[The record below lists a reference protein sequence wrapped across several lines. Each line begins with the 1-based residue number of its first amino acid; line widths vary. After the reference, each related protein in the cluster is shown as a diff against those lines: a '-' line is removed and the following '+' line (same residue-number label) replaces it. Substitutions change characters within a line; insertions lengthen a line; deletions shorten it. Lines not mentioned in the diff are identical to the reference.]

1 MTNSMFFLPCI
12 CIIICFIIS
21 AITYTYNK
29 AKDRAVD
36 KDINDD
42 IQDRAVDKAID
53 DDIQDSFVCLG
64 DVYIDRYS
72 IESIYLDDNGHLVDI
87 KTDRNQYSY
96 RFTSESSYHKY
107 LDYLE
112 DTCKINTM
120 IHNQY

>member
-1 MTNSMFFLPCI
+1 MSNSMFFLPCI

-29 AKDRAVD
+29 AKDRAVNEA
-36 KDINDD
+36 INDD
-42 IQDRAVDKAID
+42 IQD
-53 DDIQDSFVCLG
+53 DIQDDFVCLG
-64 DVYIDRYS
+64 DVYINKYS

-87 KTDRNQYSY
+87 KTDRNLYSY

-107 LDYLE
+107 LNYLE
-112 DTCKINTM
+112 NTCKINTM

>member
-1 MTNSMFFLPCI
+1 MSNSMFFLPCI
-12 CIIICFIIS
+12 CIIVCFIIS

-36 KDINDD
+36 KAINDD
-42 IQDRAVDKAID
+42 IQDG
-53 DDIQDSFVCLG
+53 FVCLG
-64 DVYIDRYS
+64 DVYINKYS
-72 IESIYLDDNGHLVDI
+72 IDI
-87 KTDRNQYSY
+87 KTDHNQYSY

-112 DTCKINTM
+112 DTCKIDTM

>member
-1 MTNSMFFLPCI
+1 MSNSMFFLPCI

-21 AITYTYNK
+21 SITYSYNK
-29 AKDRAVD
+29 TK
-36 KDINDD
+36 
-42 IQDRAVDKAID
+42 DRAVDKAIN
-53 DDIQDSFVCLG
+53 DDIQDGFVCLG
-64 DVYIDRYS
+64 DVYINKYS

-87 KTDRNQYSY
+87 KTDHNQYSY

-112 DTCKINTM
+112 DTCKIDTM

>member
-1 MTNSMFFLPCI
+1 MSNSMFFLPCI

-29 AKDRAVD
+29 AKDRVVD
-36 KDINDD
+36 KAINDDINDD
-42 IQDRAVDKAID
+42 IQDG
-53 DDIQDSFVCLG
+53 FVCLG
-64 DVYIDRYS
+64 DVYIDKYS
-72 IESIYLDDNGHLVDI
+72 IESIYLDDSGYLVDI

-112 DTCKINTM
+112 DTCKIDTM

>member
-1 MTNSMFFLPCI
+1 MSNSMFFLPCI

-29 AKDRAVD
+29 AKDRAVN
-36 KDINDD
+36 KAINDD
-42 IQDRAVDKAID
+42 INN
-53 DDIQDSFVCLG
+53 DIQDGFICLG
-64 DVYIDRYS
+64 DVYINMYS

-87 KTDRNQYSY
+87 KTDSNQYSY

-112 DTCKINTM
+112 DACKINTM

>member
-1 MTNSMFFLPCI
+1 MSNSMFFLPCI

-36 KDINDD
+36 KAINDN
-42 IQDRAVDKAID
+42 IQDGFI
-53 DDIQDSFVCLG
+53 CLG
-64 DVYIDRYS
+64 DVYIDKYS

-87 KTDRNQYSY
+87 KTDHNQYSY

-112 DTCKINTM
+112 DTCKIDTM

>member
-1 MTNSMFFLPCI
+1 MSNIMFFLPCI

-29 AKDRAVD
+29 ARDRAVD
-36 KDINDD
+36 KVINDD
-42 IQDRAVDKAID
+42 IQDC
-53 DDIQDSFVCLG
+53 FVCLG
-64 DVYIDRYS
+64 DVYINKYS

-87 KTDRNQYSY
+87 KTDHNQYSY
-96 RFTSESSYHKY
+96 RFTSKSSYNRY

-112 DTCKINTM
+112 DTCKINIM

>member
-1 MTNSMFFLPCI
+1 MSNSMFFLPCI

-36 KDINDD
+36 KAINDD
-42 IQDRAVDKAID
+42 IQDGF
-53 DDIQDSFVCLG
+53 QDGFVCLG
-64 DVYIDRYS
+64 DVYIDKYS

-112 DTCKINTM
+112 DTCKIDTM

>member
-1 MTNSMFFLPCI
+1 MSNSMFFLPCI

-29 AKDRAVD
+29 TK
-36 KDINDD
+36 
-42 IQDRAVDKAID
+42 DRAVDKAINK
-53 DDIQDSFVCLG
+53 
-64 DVYIDRYS
+64 YS

-87 KTDRNQYSY
+87 KTDHNQYSY

-112 DTCKINTM
+112 NTCKIDTM

>member
-1 MTNSMFFLPCI
+1 MSNSMFFLPCI
-12 CIIICFIIS
+12 CIIMCFIIS

-29 AKDRAVD
+29 AKDRAVNKAIND
-36 KDINDD
+36 DINDD
-42 IQDRAVDKAID
+42 IQDG
-53 DDIQDSFVCLG
+53 FVCLG
-64 DVYIDRYS
+64 DVYIDKYS

-112 DTCKINTM
+112 NTCKIDTM

>member
-1 MTNSMFFLPCI
+1 MSNSMFFLLCI

-36 KDINDD
+36 KAITND
-42 IQDRAVDKAID
+42 IQDG
-53 DDIQDSFVCLG
+53 FVCLG
-64 DVYIDRYS
+64 DVYIDKYS

-96 RFTSESSYHKY
+96 RFTSERLYHKY

-112 DTCKINTM
+112 DTCKIDIM

>member
-1 MTNSMFFLPCI
+1 MSNSMFFLPCI

-29 AKDRAVD
+29 AKDRAITYTYN
-36 KDINDD
+36 KAK
-42 IQDRAVDKAID
+42 DRAVDKAIN
-53 DDIQDSFVCLG
+53 DDIQDGFVCLG
-64 DVYIDRYS
+64 DVYIDKYS

-87 KTDRNQYSY
+87 KTDHNRYSY

-112 DTCKINTM
+112 NTCKIDTM

>member
-1 MTNSMFFLPCI
+1 MSNSMFFLPCI

-36 KDINDD
+36 K
-42 IQDRAVDKAID
+42 AID

-64 DVYIDRYS
+64 DVYIDKYS

-96 RFTSESSYHKY
+96 RFTSESLYHEY

-112 DTCKINTM
+112 DTCKIDTM

>member
-1 MTNSMFFLPCI
+1 MSNSMFFLPCI

-29 AKDRAVD
+29 AKYRAVD
-36 KDINDD
+36 KAINDD
-42 IQDRAVDKAID
+42 IQDDFQD
-53 DDIQDSFVCLG
+53 DFVCLG
-64 DVYIDRYS
+64 DVYINKYS
-72 IESIYLDDNGHLVDI
+72 IESIYLDDNGHIVDI
-87 KTDRNQYSY
+87 KTDHNQYSY

-112 DTCKINTM
+112 NTCKINTM

>member
-1 MTNSMFFLPCI
+1 MSNSMFFLPCI

-36 KDINDD
+36 KAINDD
-42 IQDRAVDKAID
+42 IQD
-53 DDIQDSFVCLG
+53 DIQDGFVCLG
-64 DVYIDRYS
+64 DVYINKYS

-87 KTDRNQYSY
+87 KTDYNQYSY

>member
-1 MTNSMFFLPCI
+1 MSNNMFFLLCI

-36 KDINDD
+36 KAK
-42 IQDRAVDKAID
+42 DRAVDKAID
-53 DDIQDSFVCLG
+53 DDIQDGFVCLG
-64 DVYIDRYS
+64 DVYIDKYS

-87 KTDRNQYSY
+87 KTDNNQYSY

-112 DTCKINTM
+112 DTCKIDTM

>member
-1 MTNSMFFLPCI
+1 MFFLLCI

-36 KDINDD
+36 KAINDDINDD
-42 IQDRAVDKAID
+42 IQDD
-53 DDIQDSFVCLG
+53 FVCLG
-64 DVYIDRYS
+64 DVYIDKYS
-72 IESIYLDDNGHLVDI
+72 IESIYLDDNGHLVNI

-112 DTCKINTM
+112 DTCKIDTM

>member
-1 MTNSMFFLPCI
+1 MSNSMFFLPCI

-36 KDINDD
+36 KAINDD
-42 IQDRAVDKAID
+42 IQD
-53 DDIQDSFVCLG
+53 DIQDGFVCLG
-64 DVYIDRYS
+64 DVYIDKYS
-72 IESIYLDDNGHLVDI
+72 IESIYLDDNGHLIDI

-112 DTCKINTM
+112 NTCKINTM

>member
-1 MTNSMFFLPCI
+1 MSNSMFFLPCI

-29 AKDRAVD
+29 AKDRAVNKAIND
-36 KDINDD
+36 DINDD
-42 IQDRAVDKAID
+42 IQDG
-53 DDIQDSFVCLG
+53 FVCLG
-64 DVYIDRYS
+64 DVYIDKYS

-112 DTCKINTM
+112 DTCKIDTM

>member
-1 MTNSMFFLPCI
+1 MSNSMFFLPCI

-36 KDINDD
+36 KAINND
-42 IQDRAVDKAID
+42 IQDG
-53 DDIQDSFVCLG
+53 FVCLG
-64 DVYIDRYS
+64 DVYINKHS

-87 KTDRNQYSY
+87 KTDYNQYSY
-96 RFTSESSYHKY
+96 RFTSEYLYHKY

-112 DTCKINTM
+112 NTCKIDTT